1 MIASYRTQTE
11 MEQRTDHHTGP
22 PAASQSG
29 AGDHAAALADVRQL
43 ERVFSSWSR
52 PERRILGRARK
63 RAKARALEVLEGE
76 AGGPAAANTA
86 LLVAAAE
93 MFGALRTELA
103 AHPRDAARL
112 ARQLERTV
120 GIPRFALAREVFRA
134 PELLTAP
141 SGAAVEAQL
150 AMLTCFAPLRSA
162 SLWVLDDAEQI
173 QCVRYVGDG
182 GPTRGVRQLAQRLL
196 AGESI
201 PLGSRRQLLGLPV
214 GRWRQPFAALVGYA
228 RPGKSETSH
237 PFLVEAAPMLG
248 SILERE
254 ALLAANAASE
264 RALVESSERK
274 LTRLGFDLHD
284 GPLQDVAVF
293 AEDLRLLRGQL
304 ESHIESTKGQDPS
317 LAAVAR
323 RMTELDDQVLGL
335 DRELRRISNEVRAAS
350 VLLNRPFT
358 GALRDIARSFAART
372 GIEPRVVVDGDTST
386 MSASQQIALLNISQ
400 EALSNIRE
408 HSDATKVKIVVSAN
422 EDGVEAQV
430 VDNGQGFDPEQT
442 LIRSARA
449 GHLGLVAMHE
459 RARLLGGQCRID
471 SRPGGPTTISVSLQ
485 RWDPVSGDGAEE
497 TAKTRR

>member
-1 MIASYRTQTE
+1 
-11 MEQRTDHHTGP
+11 MEQRTDAQTGP

-29 AGDHAAALADVRQL
+29 RGEHSAALADVRRL

-52 PERRILGRARK
+52 PERKVLSRARK
-63 RAKARALEVLEGE
+63 RARARALEVLEG
-76 AGGPAAANTA
+76 AGGRPQAANTA

-93 MFGALRTELA
+93 VFAALRTELA
-103 AHPRDAARL
+103 AHPREAARL
-112 ARQLERTV
+112 AHQLERTV
-120 GIPRFALAREVFRA
+120 GISRFALARELFRA
-134 PELLTAP
+134 PELLMIP
-141 SGAAVEAQL
+141 SAAAVEAQL
-150 AMLTCFAPLRSA
+150 AMLACFTPLRSA
-162 SLWVLDDAEQI
+162 SLWALDDAEQT
-173 QCVRYVGDG
+173 QCVRHVGDG
-182 GPTRGVRQLAQRLL
+182 GPTRGMRHLAQRLL

-201 PLGSRRQLLGLPV
+201 PLGSRRQLIGLPV

-228 RPGKSETSH
+228 NPGKSDTSL

-248 SILERE
+248 AVLEHE
-254 ALLAANAASE
+254 GLLAANAASE

-293 AEDLRLLRGQL
+293 AEDLRMLRGQL
-304 ESHIESTKGQDPS
+304 ESHIEATKGRDPS
-317 LAAVAR
+317 LAALAR
-323 RMTELDDQVLGL
+323 RMTELDDQVIGL

-350 VLLNRPFT
+350 VLLNRPFA

-372 GIEPRVVVDGDTST
+372 GIEPRVIVDGDAST

-408 HSDATKVKIVVSAN
+408 HSQATKVKIVVSAN
-422 EDGVEAQV
+422 EEGVEAQV

-471 SRPGGPTTISVSLQ
+471 SRPGGPTVVSVSLE
-485 RWDPVSGDGAEE
+485 RWEPVSVDGAQE
-497 TAKTRR
+497 TVKTRR